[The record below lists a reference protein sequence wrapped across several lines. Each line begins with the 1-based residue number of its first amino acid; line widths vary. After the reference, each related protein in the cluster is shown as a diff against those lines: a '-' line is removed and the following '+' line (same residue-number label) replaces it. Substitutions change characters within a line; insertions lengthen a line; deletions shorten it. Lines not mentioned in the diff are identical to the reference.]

1 MTMSKTTT
9 QIQLTIMASS
19 STSVEARGSSA
30 TQPPRS
36 AASTEATGS
45 VEEDAPTMA
54 KPIATAATAAAVT
67 ATATATATGGGTGR
81 WRSRSLSDS
90 TGKLSLEMLDHLA
103 TASQQCLQC
112 CKKIRTMSPHVL
124 QPSIASL
131 LRNVALTVV
140 TVRPKT
146 RPSTLR
152 LAPRLQV
159 AHKRHPHP
167 RFTDRSHLGCVL

>member
-1 MTMSKTTT
+1 MTTSKRHTNPT
-9 QIQLTIMASS
+9 TIMASS
-19 STSVEARGSSA
+19 STSVEARGSST

-36 AASTEATGS
+36 AASTDATGS
-45 VEEDAPTMA
+45 VEEDTPIMA

-67 ATATATATGGGTGR
+67 ATATGSGRGR

-140 TVRPKT
+140 TVRPKN
-146 RPSTLR
+146 RPPR
-152 LAPRLQV
+152 HPCAWLAPASSSQTPPPSSV
-159 AHKRHPHP
+159 